1 MRSQLERRWYFS
13 YRVGPEGVGKGLN
26 EQGLGKYRD
35 CWGLRELAL
44 VKKHSSLMLRGLE
57 KTWVF
62 NHLKDQINKYFC
74 EHQLY
79 ARHWNILCFP
89 LMFTVASPE
98 MCTDEICRVRLH
110 PCVSLA
116 ILVQG
121 AKDWTS
127 FDKTMLLWTLLY
139 HYFYSYKRKLKY
151 YGTVAMTFP
160 TALHNMAITEMLSF
174 PLYSPK
180 AVTSWGRQ
188 QEKTIFN
195 LF

>member
-1 MRSQLERRWYFS
+1 MSKEYKYKLSKDLRSSSYNVLLLKWSLLSLQDRSQLERRWYFS

-121 AKDWTS
+121 AKD
-127 FDKTMLLWTLLY
+127 
-139 HYFYSYKRKLKY
+139 
-151 YGTVAMTFP
+151 
-160 TALHNMAITEMLSF
+160 
-174 PLYSPK
+174 
-180 AVTSWGRQ
+180 
-188 QEKTIFN
+188 
-195 LF
+195 